1 MTAVATRVLFDTPGP
16 RGRRRIF
23 IGTVVSLV
31 AIAGIVWFVFDR
43 LYAEGQLAPRLW
55 EPFLLPGI
63 PKFIAT
69 GLLNTLKVAA
79 VAALFAFPLGALF
92 ALMRLA
98 RNRLARWFAVGY
110 VEIFRSTPLLLLVYM
125 FVLALPPL
133 GINLPV
139 FWKITIPVILCNIA
153 LLAEV
158 FRAGVLALP
167 RGQTEAALAVGLSYW
182 QSMRLVVM
190 PQALRIVLPALVTQL
205 VSLLK
210 DSTLGFAA
218 SFPELMKTAENISAR
233 YQNFLPAYLVIALVF
248 IAINLALSYF
258 ARALERFLARGRRGS
273 ARERDEVEAMESIEG
288 DLPNL
293 TMR

>member
-1 MTAVATRVLFDTPGP
+1 
-16 RGRRRIF
+16 
-23 IGTVVSLV
+23 
-31 AIAGIVWFVFDR
+31 
-43 LYAEGQLAPRLW
+43 
-55 EPFLLPGI
+55 
-63 PKFIAT
+63 
-69 GLLNTLKVAA
+69 
-79 VAALFAFPLGALF
+79 
-92 ALMRLA
+92 
-98 RNRLARWFAVGY
+98 
-110 VEIFRSTPLLLLVYM
+110 M

-167 RGQTEAALAVGLSYW
+167 RGQSEAALAVGLSYW

-273 ARERDEVEAMESIEG
+273 VRERDEVEAMESIEG